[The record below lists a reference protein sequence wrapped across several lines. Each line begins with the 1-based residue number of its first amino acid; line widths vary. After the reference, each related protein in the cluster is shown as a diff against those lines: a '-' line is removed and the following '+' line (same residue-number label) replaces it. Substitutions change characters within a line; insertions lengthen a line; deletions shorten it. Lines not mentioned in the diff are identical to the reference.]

1 MNPMTENTQHTIG
14 EIFLEHRG
22 RVLASLIST
31 LGDFDLAEDVLQ
43 DAFIVALKHWEE
55 NGIPPNPIGWITLT
69 ARRKALDRLRRDK
82 TFERKLSALQK
93 LEELEQE
100 AHTMDTDVIIQDERL
115 KLIFTCCHPALGRDS
130 QIALTL
136 RTLGGLST
144 VEIAKSFFTPVP
156 TMAQRIVRVKR
167 KIKKANIPYRVPPPH
182 LLGERLDNVLEVIYL
197 IFNAGYTAYV
207 GDELVRHDLCSEAIR
222 LGRVLVTLLAQHPQ
236 LEQSP
241 EAMGLLALM
250 LLSDARRDARVDDGE
265 LVLLEDA
272 DRALWNQD
280 AIQEGITL
288 LEQASQMGHPARY
301 QFEAAISA
309 VHCEATSYEDT
320 DWRQI
325 AALYGRYVKSYPSP
339 LLELNWIVAIAMVEG
354 AEVGLNLLNQIT
366 DNPIFADYTTFY
378 ATRADLLRRAGRFI
392 DALPDYQKALAL
404 TDNSVQQAYFQRKI
418 TEINM
423 SMKNN

>member
-1 MNPMTENTQHTIG
+1 MTDHTQQTIND
-14 EIFLEHRG
+14 IFLENRG

-43 DAFIVALKHWEE
+43 DAFIVALKHWQD

-82 TFERKLSALQK
+82 TFERKLTALQK

-100 AHTMDTDVIIQDERL
+100 TQTMDEVGVIQDERL
-115 KLIFTCCHPALGRDS
+115 KLIFTCCHPALARDS

-144 VEIAKSFFTPVP
+144 VEIARSFFTPVP
-156 TMAQRIVRVKR
+156 TMAQRLVRVKR

-182 LLGERLDNVLEVIYL
+182 LLGDRLDNVLEVIYL

-207 GDELVRHDLCSEAIR
+207 GDELVRHDLCTEAIR
-222 LGRVLVTLLAQHPQ
+222 LGRVLVKLLAEHPQ

-250 LLSDARRDARVDDGE
+250 LLSDARRDSRVRDGK
-265 LVLLEDA
+265 LVLLEDQ
-272 DRALWNQD
+272 DRTLWNQE
-280 AIQEGITL
+280 AISEGAVF
-288 LEQASQMGHPARY
+288 LEHALHMGYPARY

-309 VHCEATSYEDT
+309 IHCEAQSYEET

-325 AALYGRYVKSYPSP
+325 AAIYGRYVKLYPSP
-339 LLELNWIVAIAMVEG
+339 LLELNWIVAIAMVDG
-354 AEVGLNLLNQIT
+354 AEVGLNLLAQIA
-366 DNPIFADYTTFY
+366 DNAIFVDYVTFY
-378 ATRADLLRRAGRFI
+378 ATRADLLRRAGRLI
-392 DALPDYQKALAL
+392 DALPDYQRALQL
-404 TDNSVQQAYFQRKI
+404 SDNGVQKDYFQQKI
-418 TEINM
+418 TEID
-423 SMKNN
+423 SI